1 MLEVLAP
8 QLGELDAGEAAKALD
23 LQERVAE
30 AARFRAVLAI
40 AMPLWVAS
48 GVLDWVTAT
57 YTLPQS
63 VVWLWLLR
71 ASPLVPGLFAY
82 LRLRSPSPPGPR
94 VLQLISFSCFVMPAG
109 ALSVMALHY
118 WGIRSPYGHGVLCVI
133 VAYSTAMPRSWRA
146 SWPFYLALLTI
157 FPLTMGLASVIDPVV
172 EAQLASAEDR
182 IQLIQ
187 LMLAATV
194 AVGLSLLA
202 GHLHARLRRE
212 MLESRQRS
220 RYELLR
226 KLGSGG
232 MGEVWCAWHPGL
244 RREVALKILRE
255 SGNAEAV
262 ARFAREIKATRAL
275 GHPNTVRILDCGV
288 TDEDLWYYSMELLEG
303 QTLAQVVA
311 QTGPMPPA
319 RAVHLAL
326 QAARAIAEAH
336 TEGILHRDVKP
347 ENVFVTARGGEHD
360 VIKVLDF
367 GIAGLVRSNQQLTR
381 EGTLVGTLRWM
392 SPEQE
397 LGLQA
402 DARSDV
408 YGLGAVLYFML
419 SARPPVDG
427 VSLMALIRAR
437 DHDGIPLASTM
448 NPAVS
453 PALDALV
460 QRCLHKSADARFAD
474 AGELARALWNLG
486 LHHGHVGEPLP
497 PAPPDVDLQR
507 TPTLASG

>member
-1 MLEVLAP
+1 MPGGLGDLETA
-8 QLGELDAGEAAKALD
+8 EAREALD
-23 LQERVAE
+23 YQEKVAE
-30 AARFRAVLAI
+30 AARFRVVLAI
-40 AMPLWVAS
+40 AMPLWVLS

-57 YTLPQS
+57 WAVPQPVS
-63 VVWLWLLR
+63 SLWLLR
-71 ASPLVPGLFAY
+71 AMPLVPGFFAY
-82 LRLRSPSPPGPR
+82 LRLRAPTPPGPR
-94 VLQLISFSCFVMPAG
+94 MLQLISFSCFVVPAA
-109 ALSVMALHY
+109 ALSLMALHY
-118 WGIRSPYGHGVLCVI
+118 WGIASPYGHGVLCVI

-146 SWPFYLALLTI
+146 SWPFYLALLAV
-157 FPLTMGLASVIDPVV
+157 FPLTMALGALV
-172 EAQLASAEDR
+172 EPEVRAQLAAPEER
-182 IQLIQ
+182 MQLLQ

-194 AVGLSLLA
+194 AVALSLLA

-212 MLESRQRS
+212 VLASRQRS
-220 RYELLR
+220 RYQLVR
-226 KLGSGG
+226 KLGAGG
-232 MGEVWCAWHPGL
+232 MGEVWRARHPGL

-275 GHPNTVRILDCGV
+275 SHPNTVRILDCGV

-303 QTLAQVVA
+303 QTLAQVVGA
-311 QTGPMPPA
+311 SGPMRPA
-319 RAVHLAL
+319 RAVYLTL
-326 QAARAIAEAH
+326 QAARALAEAH
-336 TEGILHRDVKP
+336 REGILHRDIKP
-347 ENVFVTARGGEHD
+347 ENLFVTSRGGEHD

-367 GIAGLVRSNQQLTR
+367 GIAGLVRSNQHLTR

-397 LGLQA
+397 LGLAA

-419 SARPPVDG
+419 TARPPVDG

-437 DHDGIPLASTM
+437 EHRGIAPASSI

-460 QRCLHKSADARFAD
+460 ARCLHKAPGERFAD
-474 AGELARALWNLG
+474 AGELARALRDLNL
-486 LHHGHVGEPLP
+486 HQTHVGQPLP
-497 PAPPDVDLQR
+497 PPPAELDAQH
-507 TPTLASG
+507 TPTLASQPSS